1 MTEPNPNRQPEN
13 TAHPA
18 GQGGQT
24 ETAGQPE
31 SPAAAPGVAGQPPA
45 DTARKKRRSIII
57 WIRVTALLFAGFFF
71 LSQCGMSK
79 PRARAAIIGSCIQNV
94 PFAPKWQADLKQRSL
109 ADPEGRLAERYCICM
124 WDEPLQKLNYRQIQS
139 FAQRTPQQQLE
150 LLGGEKAFVERDK
163 KCLEGL
169 KRL

>member
-24 ETAGQPE
+24 ETAGQP
-31 SPAAAPGVAGQPPA
+31 PA
-45 DTARKKRRSIII
+45 DTARKKRRSSII
-57 WIRVTALLFAGFFF
+57 WMRVTALLFAGFFF